1 MPSKRKKNKRR
12 MRRVQAQRRT
22 LEEQYASSGK
32 GSPGVQGVSAPVP
45 TRVPVPKTSEC
56 PIAVPINT
64 PVAVVAPVDVPAE
77 IPPEEPVKL
86 ENQVTDAIKD
96 KLVMVA
102 EDLTEAPVEPPIE
115 EPAVIEEPESV
126 TIPVAEV
133 AATIDEPVSILAESE
148 VTAPQ
153 DEPVSIPAES
163 EIQVEDT
170 SSVVTEIHIV
180 AKPVQT
186 VDTEH
191 EDKAASGLHAE
202 DSVVEVPVSE
212 ETVVTADTEAA
223 VETVTE
229 TVATEVEPVADS
241 AVEVAVPAAKV
252 VEEPVVEAEAI
263 TVEAEHLEVYTDVTE
278 ITESEHGAPEPEEVA
293 VDVHTKP
300 EAEMVPIEA
309 ALPTEALVKPE
320 PEQQSATLE
329 EPKPLVESTSDRFA
343 EDCVVTE
350 SAIGVEAAIAE
361 EKIPEITTDAPEVLS
376 ETLAE
381 TNPAPEPVPL
391 PKAQDEFM
399 AQVETEIKKAQDE
412 FMSQVETEVKKDLA
426 MSGGL
431 TVDAINGCLAT
442 TEVAIEG

>member
-32 GSPGVQGVSAPVP
+32 GTPGVQGVSAPVL
-45 TRVPVPKTSEC
+45 TRVPVPKMSAC

-64 PVAVVAPVDVPAE
+64 PVAVVSPVDVPAE
-77 IPPEEPVKL
+77 IPPEESVKL
-86 ENQVTDAIKD
+86 EVQVTDAIKD
-96 KLVMVA
+96 KVVMVA

-126 TIPVAEV
+126 TIPLTEV
-133 AATIDEPVSILAESE
+133 TTSVDEPVSIPAQSE
-148 VTAPQ
+148 ITAPQ
-153 DEPVSIPAES
+153 DKPVSIPAES
-163 EIQVEDT
+163 E
-170 SSVVTEIHIV
+170 SV
-180 AKPVQT
+180 
-186 VDTEH
+186 
-191 EDKAASGLHAE
+191 
-202 DSVVEVPVSE
+202 
-212 ETVVTADTEAA
+212 
-223 VETVTE
+223 
-229 TVATEVEPVADS
+229 
-241 AVEVAVPAAKV
+241 
-252 VEEPVVEAEAI
+252 
-263 TVEAEHLEVYTDVTE
+263 
-278 ITESEHGAPEPEEVA
+278 HGAPEPEEVA
-293 VDVHTKP
+293 VDVHPKP
-300 EAEMVPIEA
+300 EAEMVPVETA
-309 ALPTEALVKPE
+309 VPTEALVKPE
-320 PEQQSATLE
+320 PEQQSATMK
-329 EPKPLVESTSDRFA
+329 EPTPSGCNMIKPVVESTSDPFA

-376 ETLAE
+376 ETLEE

-391 PKAQDEFM
+391 PKEIIHAQDEFM

-431 TVDAINGCLAT
+431 TVDTINGCLAT